1 MQLYTYCYIYIL
13 YLGKFHHDLTVL
25 PNPGIM
31 VNKGNHPQMAELF
44 RLVNYYNLPRYI
56 CIYIYMYILL
66 PHCCNVRQ
74 NDLYKS
80 NRLKVVRD
88 VLTRPRLNMRE
99 HVQRTHLQHVNIR
112 KMS

>member
-1 MQLYTYCYIYIL
+1 
-13 YLGKFHHDLTVL
+13 
-25 PNPGIM
+25 
-31 VNKGNHPQMAELF
+31 
-44 RLVNYYNLPRYI
+44 
-56 CIYIYMYILL
+56 MYILL